1 MEPALRHSFGR
12 SSVEEV
18 AASAKR
24 RPDHLCRGLLLA
36 IALLVG
42 CTPPVLR
49 QAAPAEIHQDR
60 LAFLAD
66 GKTTREEVLLR
77 LGTPGAH
84 FEGERILTY
93 AFRRSSTGGWLRE
106 GRSWTVEQT
115 VARHENL
122 VPVYRSYRV
131 GNLVLVFGADGRL
144 ARHSL
149 VVQE

>member
-1 MEPALRHSFGR
+1 M
-12 SSVEEV
+12 EEV
-18 AASAKR
+18 AASATR
-24 RPDHLCRGLLLA
+24 RPHGLRRDLFLSLALLL
-36 IALLVG
+36 G

-49 QAAPAEIHQDR
+49 QAAPAEIHRDR
-60 LAFLAD
+60 LSFLTD
-66 GKTTREEVLLR
+66 GQTTREEVLLR

-106 GRSWTVEQT
+106 GRSWTVEQN

-131 GNLVLVFGADGRL
+131 VNLVLVFGADGRL
-144 ARHSL
+144 ARHSM